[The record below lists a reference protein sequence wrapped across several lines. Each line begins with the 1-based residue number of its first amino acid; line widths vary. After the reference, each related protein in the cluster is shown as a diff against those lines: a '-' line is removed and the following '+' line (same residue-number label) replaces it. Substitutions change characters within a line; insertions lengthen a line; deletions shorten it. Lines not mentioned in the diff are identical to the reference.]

1 MSRSVTYR
9 LEGPYLNSD
18 QIFVTR
24 SSMPTLEE
32 YVEEISP
39 IFESHM
45 LTNDGPIH
53 HRLEHELRDFL
64 GVRHATLFTNGH
76 MALECILQTLEL
88 GRDGRDEVITTPFT
102 FASTTHAIVR
112 SGLKPVMCDIKST
125 DFTIDPERVETL
137 VTDKTCAIV
146 PVHVYGNLC
155 DNEAL
160 QEIADRHGIRLVYD
174 AAHAFA
180 ETQDGDS
187 VMGWG
192 DASMLSF
199 HATKVYNT
207 VEGGAVCT
215 DKHGLRERLCQWR
228 NFGITGP
235 ESVEYVGG
243 NAKMDEFRAAMGI
256 CNLRHV
262 KGEIARRKVVFDRYM
277 ECLSDL
283 QGIRLPV
290 DQPGVTRNYAYFPVL
305 FDPEVFGATR
315 DDVFDTL
322 AREGIN
328 ARKYFHP
335 LVSDYACYA
344 GRWDSRDMPVARRA
358 AAQVLCLP
366 MYSDLSLSN
375 VDRICASV
383 GSCARGLTF

>member
-1 MSRSVTYR
+1 MA
-9 LEGPYLNSD
+9 
-18 QIFVTR
+18 IFVTR
-24 SSMPTLEE
+24 SSMPSLEE
-32 YVEEISP
+32 YVEEIRP

-76 MALECILQTLEL
+76 TALECILQTLEL
-88 GRDGRDEVITTPFT
+88 GHDGRDEVITTPFT

-112 SGLKPVMCDIKST
+112 SGLRPVMCDVKPD
-125 DFTIDPERVETL
+125 DFTLDPERAEAL
-137 VTDKTCAIV
+137 VTDRTCAIV

-155 DNEAL
+155 DNDAL
-160 QEIADRHGIRLVYD
+160 QAIADEHGLALVYD

-180 ETQDGDS
+180 ETKNGCPIA
-187 VMGWG
+187 GWG

-215 DKHGLRERLCQWR
+215 NRHGLREHLQQWR
-228 NFGITGP
+228 NFGITSP
-235 ESVEYVGG
+235 ETVEYVGG

-262 KGEIARRKVVFDRYM
+262 RDEIAKRRSVHERYV
-277 ECLSDL
+277 ERLSGVSGL
-283 QGIRLPV
+283 TLPFE
-290 DQPGVTRNYAYFPVL
+290 QPGVGRNYAYFPVL
-305 FDPEVFGATR
+305 FDPDAFGATR
-315 DDVFDTL
+315 DDVFAAL
-322 AREGIN
+322 AAEGIN

-335 LVSDYACYA
+335 LISDYACYA
-344 GRWDSRDMPVARRA
+344 GRWDSVSMPVAQKA
-358 AAQVLCLP
+358 AARVLTLP
-366 MYSDLSLSN
+366 MYADLSRED
-375 VDRICASV
+375 VDRACSAILGAKK
-383 GSCARGLTF
+383 